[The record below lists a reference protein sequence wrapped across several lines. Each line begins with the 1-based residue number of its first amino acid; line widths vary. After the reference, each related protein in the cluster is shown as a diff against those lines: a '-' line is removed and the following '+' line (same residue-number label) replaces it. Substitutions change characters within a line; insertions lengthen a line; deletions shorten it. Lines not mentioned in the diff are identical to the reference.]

1 MSNKPDISIIGTGCV
16 GSALGQLAHKTGYR
30 IAAVSDLIPTRVKEL
45 GKLVDSKP
53 LDAPDACIA
62 GELVLLTVPDDKIAP
77 LCKQL
82 ADGGAFGG
90 KPVVAHCSGA
100 LGSDVLSPAEQVGC
114 PTGSMHPL
122 QTFPDT
128 KSAMKSVPGTYFF
141 IEGSETAVTVLCE
154 LAAAMGGN
162 PVSINSDAKIL
173 YHAAAVMASNYFVTL
188 MDAACELLAKAG
200 LTNTESLD
208 ALGPLMRTTLEN
220 IFTENTKAPE
230 KALTGPIA
238 RGDVET
244 IKCHLEGLKEVSPET
259 YLLYRAAGLRTISL
273 AEKKGSIDSAQ
284 VKKLRALMSGSPLP

>member
-1 MSNKPDISIIGTGCV
+1 M

-128 KSAMKSVPGTYFF
+128 QSAMKSIEGMYFF
-141 IEGSETAVTVLCE
+141 IEGCETAVTVLCE

-162 PVSINSDAKIL
+162 PVSINSDAKVL

-200 LTNTESLD
+200 LTNTESLNS
-208 ALGPLMRTTLEN
+208 LGPLMRATLEN
-220 IFTENTKAPE
+220 VLAQTPP

-238 RGDVET
+238 RGDIETVER
-244 IKCHLEGLKEVSPET
+244 HLEALTEVSSET
-259 YLLYRAAGLRTISL
+259 RRLYQAAGLRTIFL
-273 AEKKGSIDSAQ
+273 AKKKGTLDSAQ
-284 VKKLRALMSGSPLP
+284 VEQLEGLLGK